1 MPTITVEDGSGVTN
15 ANSYITLEYF
25 TDYCYDLGLQTS
37 IGLDLED
44 EDEEALQRAML
55 RAMAY
60 IESRDFK
67 GCKADED
74 YETEWPRYGV
84 EDRNGYALDSDVIP
98 ANLKKAQARASY
110 EEYVDAN
117 CLQKNL
123 TRGDLVKMEKIDVLQ
138 FEYDTY
144 APNSTI
150 FQVINSYLSGLVESD
165 GVVGSGSY
173 ANVVRT

>member
-1 MPTITVEDGSGVTN
+1 MPTITVEDGSGVAN

-25 TDYCYDLGLQTS
+25 TDYCYDLGLQTAVS
-37 IGLDLED
+37 LDLED

-55 RAMAY
+55 RAMAF

-67 GCKADED
+67 GNKADED
-74 YETEWPRYGV
+74 YELEWPRDGV
-84 EDRNGYALDSDVIP
+84 EDRNGYALDNDEIP
-98 ANLKKAQARASY
+98 ANLKKAQARAAY
-110 EEYVDAN
+110 EEYISAG

-144 APNSTI
+144 APQSTI
-150 FQVINSYLSGLVESD
+150 FQVVNSYLNGLVKSD
-165 GVVGSGSY
+165 GVAGGGNY